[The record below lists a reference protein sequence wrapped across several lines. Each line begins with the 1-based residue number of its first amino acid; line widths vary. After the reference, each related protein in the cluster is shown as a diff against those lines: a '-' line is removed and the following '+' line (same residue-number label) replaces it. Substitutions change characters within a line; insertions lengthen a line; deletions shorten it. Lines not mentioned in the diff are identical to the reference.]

1 VGRLGPRRA
10 HPKAPLFSLCRRHSG
25 EHWAERESS
34 GHFRPSGQNPNSK
47 FPRQDKPSRRGI
59 GPPEMEAA
67 RDSMAALLDAGL
79 FDSAQTLVRNPC
91 TFPSPLQIAR
101 VLPADQ
107 QRLRFP
113 WRVRADCSSVT
124 GWLSDGASSLAGLGF
139 EGKSRVPR
147 RGALAE

>member
-1 VGRLGPRRA
+1 
-10 HPKAPLFSLCRRHSG
+10 
-25 EHWAERESS
+25 
-34 GHFRPSGQNPNSK
+34 
-47 FPRQDKPSRRGI
+47 
-59 GPPEMEAA
+59 MEAA

-101 VLPADQ
+101 VLPTD

-124 GWLSDGASSLAGLGF
+124 GWLSDGASCLAGLGF
-139 EGKSRVPR
+139 EEN
-147 RGALAE
+147 LAFP